1 MNFYFKEC
9 LRFRRMPF
17 ILSFLL
23 IPAMILKSLVAI
35 YIPKM
40 VIDSIELFSS
50 EKAFVFNILVVTCIM
65 AFASVGELLVKNL
78 MEHTMNSFVLIKLN
92 RLWVEKVSTMDY
104 EVFTSEVG
112 KQSTSKARI
121 ALEGTTRWGI
131 GTYIP
136 RLLELVT
143 SLIGFFIYAAI
154 LMYVHPIVLVALV
167 LTYSI
172 NLIVTLK
179 AEQKKQLLKNE
190 VAKANRKM
198 NYFAYNTRGM
208 DIAKDIRIY
217 SMREWISR
225 MSTQARLD
233 KRKVDE
239 KVQGY
244 QVSVEIINAAVVFI
258 RDGIVYSI
266 LIWLA
271 IRGKITIGNFA
282 LYTAAVSGLGEWL
295 SQITRGIGALS
306 EANNDINDFR
316 EFLSLPDG
324 KSDSKKTFMVSSA
337 PIIEMKNVSFSYDN
351 EKMVLDDI
359 SLTVNP
365 GEKIAIVGSNG
376 AGKTTFIKL
385 ICGLLHPTKGDVSID
400 GVQLSMINQEDCA
413 NNISAVFQDSSLMPV
428 SIKDNIVM
436 NDKKVDEEKLK
447 KVVSLVGLD
456 EKIASLE
463 RGVETPLV
471 KHITE
476 NGTEFSGGEVQK
488 LLLSRAIYKDSPIL
502 VLDEPTAAMDPIA
515 EQNIYLKYNELSKNK
530 TAFFISHRL
539 SSTRFCDRIIL
550 IDDGK
555 IKEMGTHDELMKK
568 GGMYFDMYNI
578 QSKYYKNEEE
588 KAV

>member
-1 MNFYFKEC
+1 
-9 LRFRRMPF
+9 
-17 ILSFLL
+17 
-23 IPAMILKSLVAI
+23 
-35 YIPKM
+35 
-40 VIDSIELFSS
+40 
-50 EKAFVFNILVVTCIM
+50 
-65 AFASVGELLVKNL
+65 
-78 MEHTMNSFVLIKLN
+78 
-92 RLWVEKVSTMDY
+92 
-104 EVFTSEVG
+104 
-112 KQSTSKARI
+112 
-121 ALEGTTRWGI
+121 
-131 GTYIP
+131 
-136 RLLELVT
+136 
-143 SLIGFFIYAAI
+143 
-154 LMYVHPIVLVALV
+154 
-167 LTYSI
+167 
-172 NLIVTLK
+172 
-179 AEQKKQLLKNE
+179 
-190 VAKANRKM
+190 
-198 NYFAYNTRGM
+198 
-208 DIAKDIRIY
+208 
-217 SMREWISR
+217 
-225 MSTQARLD
+225 
-233 KRKVDE
+233 
-239 KVQGY
+239 
-244 QVSVEIINAAVVFI
+244 
-258 RDGIVYSI
+258 
-266 LIWLA
+266 
-271 IRGKITIGNFA
+271 
-282 LYTAAVSGLGEWL
+282 
-295 SQITRGIGALS
+295 
-306 EANNDINDFR
+306 
-316 EFLSLPDG
+316 
-324 KSDSKKTFMVSSA
+324 
-337 PIIEMKNVSFSYDN
+337 
-351 EKMVLDDI
+351 MVLDDI